1 MCKEKTKE
9 AKIKIREMTLAH
21 GLDYPSDEELIM
33 LILGHGTRKTPVEEL
48 SVRVLETVM
57 RSNYD
62 DLVGNLTEI
71 SGIGKTKALMIAA
84 ALELGRRQNR
94 NPKTVLSHPRE
105 IVPYVQGYAILPTE
119 HFLCV
124 TLNGAREILSIRVIC
139 TGSGNMAVIRMAEVY
154 AEAIKEHASAVVFCH
169 NHPGG
174 NPEPSEADIE
184 TTKKLCLAAS
194 LLEIKVLDHIIITK
208 NSYYSFLE
216 HNLFDFIDNEIR
228 K

>member
-9 AKIKIREMTLAH
+9 AKPEIRELTLSH
-21 GLDYPSDEELIM
+21 GLSYPSDEELIM
-33 LILGHGTRKTPVEEL
+33 LILGHGTKKTPVEEL
-48 SVRVLETVM
+48 SVQVLETVM
-57 RSNYD
+57 SSNYEN
-62 DLVGNLTEI
+62 LIENLTKI
-71 SGIGKTKALMIAA
+71 SGIGKTKALVIAA

-139 TGSGNMAVIRMAEVY
+139 TGSGNMAVLRMAEVY

-174 NPEPSEADIE
+174 NPEPSDADIE
-184 TTKKLCLAAS
+184 TTKKLCLAARI
-194 LLEIKVLDHIIITK
+194 LEIKVVDHIIITK
-208 NSYYSFLE
+208 NSYFSFLE
-216 HNLFDFIDNEIR
+216 HHLFDIIDNEIR

>member
-1 MCKEKTKE
+1 MFKEKSNE
-9 AKIKIREMTLAH
+9 AKLRIREMTLAH
-21 GLDYPSDEELIM
+21 GLAYPSDEELVM
-33 LILGHGTRKTPVEEL
+33 LILGHGTKETPVEEL

-57 RSNYD
+57 KSNYD
-62 DLVGNLTEI
+62 NLVENLTKI
-71 SGIGKTKALMIAA
+71 SGIGKTKALVIAA

-94 NPKTVLSHPRE
+94 NPHTVLSHPRE
-105 IVPYVQGYAILPTE
+105 IIPYVQSYALLPTE

-124 TLNGAREILSIRVIC
+124 TLNGAREILSIRVVC
-139 TGSGNMAVIRMAEVY
+139 TGSGNMAVIRMSEVY

-174 NPEPSEADIE
+174 NPEPSDADFE

-194 LLEIKVLDHIIITK
+194 LLEIKVLDHIIIAK
-208 NSYYSFLE
+208 NSYFSFLE
-216 HNLFDFIDNEIR
+216 HHLFDIIDSEIR

>member
-1 MCKEKTKE
+1 MCREKNEQKPE
-9 AKIKIREMTLAH
+9 IREMTLKH
-21 GLDYPSDEELIM
+21 GLAYPSDEELVM
-33 LILGHGTRKTPVEEL
+33 LLLGHGTEKTPIEEL
-48 SVRVLETVM
+48 SVKVLETVM

-62 DLVGNLTEI
+62 NLIENLTKI
-71 SGIGKTKALMIAA
+71 NGIGKTKALVIAA

-94 NPKTVLSHPRE
+94 NPHAALDKPKDIIPFIQS
-105 IVPYVQGYAILPTE
+105 YAIQPTE

-139 TGSGNMAVIRMAEVY
+139 TGSGNMAVMRMNEVF
-154 AEAIKEHASAVVFCH
+154 AEAVKERASAVVFCH

-174 NPEPSEADIE
+174 NPAPSEADIE

-216 HNLFDFIDNEIR
+216 HNLFDFIDSEIR